1 MSGQI
6 AVTGTRRQMREMAD
20 GTIRVQVDIDPECR
34 GLFLEHFSQID
45 SRVAIAQMLNE
56 GQVAQVEQ
64 ARSETS
70 DDGKFYQTLHKV
82 GFFIVP
88 AVCQAVG
95 TDDQFLDWIREQ
107 TRSATGRPPGGE
119 SGSIVPAHVRRV
131 ANGSGTGIKP
141 TFSAIPLTD
150 KEHRLQHQK
159 GESAVNPDGKEWFDK
174 KRVQYLTEWVK
185 SRLYEHFNIHSL
197 TELPAADFIAWAKFN
212 NLMNY
217 IPQAWRSA
225 A

>member
-1 MSGQI
+1 MNGHS
-6 AVTGTRRQMREMAD
+6 AVTGTRKQIKEMAD
-20 GTIRVQVDIDPECR
+20 GTVRVAIDIDPEFKKTFMTEF
-34 GLFLEHFSQID
+34 GEIDTKVVIALMVPEHRMIQQESQQ
-45 SRVAIAQMLNE
+45 SN
-56 GQVAQVEQ
+56 
-64 ARSETS
+64 
-70 DDGKFYQTLHKV
+70 DGKFYQTLHKV

-95 TDDQFLDWIREQ
+95 TDDQFLDWMRKHP
-107 TRSATGRPPGGE
+107 RSATGKLAGGE
-119 SGSIVPAHVRRV
+119 SGPIVPAHVRRV
-131 ANGSGTGIKP
+131 ANGSGTGVKP
-141 TFSAIPLTD
+141 PFSAIPLTD
-150 KEHRLQHQK
+150 QEHRLQHQK
-159 GESAVNPDGKEWFDK
+159 GESAVHTDGKEWFDK

-185 SRLYEHFNIHSL
+185 SRLYEHFNIESL